1 MISGVLL
8 DLAGVIYEGEMA
20 LPGALNAVD
29 RLRRAG
35 FSLRFVTN
43 TTLIGMMGEPR
54 HRRSQVYDLTTG
66 TRRRLFHNNTIRT
79 VSPEYS
85 WQPSADGTSVL
96 IESRTPVTK
105 ITRSGTA
112 VATAIHL

>member
-35 FSLRFVTN
+35 FSLRFVT
-43 TTLIGMMGEPR
+43 
-54 HRRSQVYDLTTG
+54 
-66 TRRRLFHNNTIRT
+66 
-79 VSPEYS
+79 
-85 WQPSADGTSVL
+85 
-96 IESRTPVTK
+96 TPL
-105 ITRSGTA
+105 A
-112 VATAIHL
+112 